1 MSIEFAQKTE
11 LARIANLKEEEISL
25 MKPTETQLE
34 NNYHR
39 KEYLEELNSHI
50 NEKTC
55 TKPEELC
62 GKMSSLEGQ
71 FELDAKQATLYE
83 VQHFN
88 PKLSTYSSSHEEEF
102 IEKIPMVN
110 KF

>member
-25 MKPTETQLE
+25 MKPMGTQLE
-34 NNYHR
+34 NNCHR
-39 KEYLEELNSHI
+39 NDYLEELNSHI

-55 TKPEELC
+55 TEPEELC
-62 GKMSSLEGQ
+62 DKMSSFEGQ
-71 FELDAKQATLYE
+71 FELDAKEATLYE

-88 PKLSTYSSSHEEEF
+88 TKLSTCSSSHEEEF